1 METEAGVSG
10 GRRREEEEGGR
21 EEGSFCN
28 GVKTHVPFA
37 NRVRFIS
44 SANGMEINPKL
55 IGFIQFHA
63 ALGGGVYT
71 HARRRS
77 RPVQSNLN
85 LLLSYRI
92 RLPGGGIGV
101 LREIIHLP
109 SIKRLVMERGGAHS
123 AAIDTV
129 VVGVGRRRCRRRS
142 RRVRGEGPVG
152 RATAQ
157 CRDGAEIQRQIAVG

>member
-63 ALGGGVYT
+63 ALGGGSTLT
-71 HARRRS
+71 HAAD
-77 RPVQSNLN
+77 L
-85 LLLSYRI
+85 
-92 RLPGGGIGV
+92 
-101 LREIIHLP
+101 
-109 SIKRLVMERGGAHS
+109 
-123 AAIDTV
+123 
-129 VVGVGRRRCRRRS
+129 
-142 RRVRGEGPVG
+142 GPFNQ
-152 RATAQ
+152 T
-157 CRDGAEIQRQIAVG
+157 